1 MSCGDNCSCKGTK
14 DVHNTDDYKRGYR
27 EGYKDGMEIARKL
40 LDPFIPVSPVLP
52 NDGFTQDMRGCNIC
66 GIDFSKGVWG
76 YVCNHPQCPSRIT
89 C

>member
-14 DVHNTDDYKRGYR
+14 DVHDTEYYR
-27 EGYKDGMEIARKL
+27 NMLEHYRKGYKDGMEFARSHPYL
-40 LDPFIPVSPVLP
+40 SPPAIP
-52 NDGFTQDMRGCNIC
+52 NDGLKDLVGCKMC